1 VFGTAKNLFMVLI
14 REVPRQLMNPAQVE
28 LPDAATVADSAADA
42 AADAATV
49 TDAAPDAAPVPAPL
63 TPLPLA
69 SSSRVVGAG
78 GA

>member
-28 LPDAATVADSAADA
+28 LPDAATVADSAADSA
-42 AADAATV
+42 AATV
-49 TDAAPDAAPVPAPL
+49 ADAAPDAAALRAPL

-69 SSSRVVGAG
+69 SCSRVVGAG